1 MTRGGH
7 LDAPWYCMKSDVR
20 GKTLLDIARENGLTT
35 CSLSWPVSGGAD
47 YTMNMPMIVPYSY
60 QGYQPQKWLEHT
72 ATANLMDR
80 YFYKH
85 GRYLMGPTRSLDL
98 FTMALALD
106 ILEDGPQPDIM
117 LIKLCDLD
125 SARHTYGVE
134 SAEAETQL
142 RMHDEQLGAILE
154 YLRRKGTLDET
165 NIIVLG
171 DHGQTDIRDAFLM
184 NVYFRRLGLLTVDAD
199 GKIASFDAVCHS
211 TGLAALIEVRDPDDA
226 ALMARVREALE
237 ALRHDPDVQLSM
249 VLDAAR
255 GAGALRPV
263 RPVRLCRGEQPSH
276 CVRRIPSR
284 RHALAQLSAGRQE
297 DRRGDSRRQPGPRGG
312 HNILRRRTGCAA
324 RHGARQPLHGRRSAH
339 HGRHARAD
347 DARCRRRTHF

>member
-1 MTRGGH
+1 MS
-7 LDAPWYCMKSDVR
+7 AA
-20 GKTLLDIARENGLTT
+20 KTLLDLARENGLTT

-106 ILEDGPQPDIM
+106 ILEDGRSRTSCSSSCATSTP
-117 LIKLCDLD
+117 
-125 SARHTYGVE
+125 ARHTYGVE
-134 SAEAETQL
+134 SEQAETQL

-154 YLRRKGTLDET
+154 CLRRKGTLDET

-184 NVYFRRLGLLTVDAD
+184 NVYF
-199 GKIASFDAVCHS
+199 
-211 TGLAALIEVRDPDDA
+211 P
-226 ALMARVREALE
+226 
-237 ALRHDPDVQLSM
+237 
-249 VLDAAR
+249 
-255 GAGALRPV
+255 
-263 RPVRLCRGEQPSH
+263 
-276 CVRRIPSR
+276 PSR
-284 RHALAQLSAGRQE
+284 PS
-297 DRRGDSRRQPGPRGG
+297 
-312 HNILRRRTGCAA
+312 
-324 RHGARQPLHGRRSAH
+324 
-339 HGRHARAD
+339 
-347 DARCRRRTHF
+347 

>member
-1 MTRGGH
+1 
-7 LDAPWYCMKSDVR
+7 
-20 GKTLLDIARENGLTT
+20 
-35 CSLSWPVSGGAD
+35 
-47 YTMNMPMIVPYSY
+47 MNMPMIVPYSY
-60 QGYQPQKWLEHT
+60 QGYQPQQWLEHT

-117 LIKLCDLD
+117 LVKMCDLD

-134 SAEAETQL
+134 SEQAETQL

-154 YLRRKGTLDET
+154 CLRRKGTLDET

-199 GKIASFDAVCHS
+199 GKITSFDAVCHS

-237 ALRHDPDVQLSM
+237 ALRHDPDAG
-249 VLDAAR
+249 DGEHHPAAGGQEHSA
-255 GAGALRPV
+255 GAG
-263 RPVRLCRGEQPSH
+263 Q
-276 CVRRIPSR
+276 
-284 RHALAQLSAGRQE
+284 
-297 DRRGDSRRQPGPRGG
+297 
-312 HNILRRRTGCAA
+312 
-324 RHGARQPLHGRRSAH
+324 
-339 HGRHARAD
+339 
-347 DARCRRRTHF
+347 